1 MDNHL
6 SGTKP
11 FPNTEL
17 IWNHT
22 FADHYAKQW
31 EASLQWMAIELRRM
45 SAERDELRGRSEE
58 WLRERR
64 AKLREQSGVGLF
76 ESKPERLRL
85 YPGADGEQL
94 YELRLQNGLLL
105 TGSVRLPAAGEA
117 KAVVLLA
124 GVHGDTGVDRETAA
138 DAAGTAAAA
147 GAAGTASGA
156 ASMATEA
163 ADASTESVRAAA
175 RRYAELGFAVIRP
188 FLPQSR
194 KSFAEHPSR
203 KWYKYNDDEVIQFF
217 TFICGGSLAGLEAA
231 ELHAAAA
238 FVPGA
243 LGLPER
249 TPLLLDARGRALP
262 SGAAVAALY
271 PGSAA
276 AIRLDAAAD
285 RLDRQELDARANTI
299 WAFHRHFDALTLLQL
314 AEGSDLLFAE
324 RGATPSAAAARA
336 LVWFGPGGPGEAE
349 GRRVTRAAADEAA
362 EAALA
367 LFAARDGLAAGASR
381 RGREAPPIER
391 AEEPQTAERLY
402 MRSLESKLAH
412 AEALHAQARARKA
425 ERCDIAAI
433 GADAYRERIRGALA
447 TVMGP
452 SLPRSAG
459 LNVRTRRIEDS
470 AGNQLNLAAY
480 DMYEVLL
487 EAVPGVDT
495 AGYLL
500 LPKGKGPFP
509 AVVCQHGL
517 LGRPEDV
524 IGLTHKRSYYYRLA
538 HILAEKEVAAFV
550 PFMNWGWG
558 GMPGRDRL
566 AKHAY
571 ALGMTPNRFETA
583 QLAAVIDFLQARPE
597 IRPERIG
604 FYGLSYGGHASVW
617 LGACEPRLAAVVTSG
632 HFNDWHR
639 KLTSTEVIA
648 PFPAPRSYICA
659 LEGMDM
665 FTYNVL
671 NELGH
676 AEMTTLHAPRPYMVE
691 NGLRDG
697 VAPAQWADEEFARVS
712 AVFAHLGA
720 EENAELTHFDGGH
733 RIWGERTLLFLNK
746 HLR

>member
-6 SGTKP
+6 SGTRP
-11 FPNTEL
+11 LPNTEL

-22 FADHYAKQW
+22 FADRYAKQW
-31 EASLQWMAIELRRM
+31 EASLQWTTNELQRMAE
-45 SAERDELRGRSEE
+45 ERDVRRGRSQE
-58 WLRERR
+58 WLKERR
-64 AKLREQSGVGLF
+64 AKLRELTGVGLF
-76 ESKPERLRL
+76 ESVPEQLRL
-85 YPGADGEQL
+85 YPGADGEKL

-105 TGSVRLPAAGEA
+105 AGAVRLPLSGEA

-124 GVHGDTGVDRETAA
+124 DAEGDAGPAGNEGAGGVKTPGESQPASAFDMAA
-138 DAAGTAAAA
+138 
-147 GAAGTASGA
+147 
-156 ASMATEA
+156 
-163 ADASTESVRAAA
+163 
-175 RRYAELGFAVIRP
+175 RYAENGLAVIRP
-188 FLPQSR
+188 FVLQSR
-194 KSFAEHPSR
+194 KSFADHPSR
-203 KWYKYNDDEVIQFF
+203 KWYKYDDDELIQFF
-217 TFICGGSLAGLEAA
+217 TFICGGSLAGLEAF
-231 ELHAAAA
+231 ELNAAASV
-238 FVPGA
+238 VPGA
-243 LGLPER
+243 LGLPEQA
-249 TPLLLDARGRALP
+249 PLLLDARGRALL
-262 SGAAVAALY
+262 SGAAMAALY

-276 AIRLDAAAD
+276 AIRLDAEAE
-285 RLDRQELDARANTI
+285 RLNRQELDARANTI
-299 WAFHRHFDALTLLQL
+299 WAYHRHFDSLTLLQL
-314 AEGSDLLFAE
+314 AERSDLLFSE
-324 RGATPSAAAARA
+324 RGATPSVVAARA
-336 LVWFGPGGPGEAE
+336 MVWFGPGGPGEAE
-349 GRRVTRAAADEAA
+349 GRRVLRTAADQAE

-367 LFAARDGLAAGASR
+367 LLASR
-381 RGREAPPIER
+381 SGHVIRAPRREPDGAIPIER
-391 AEEPQTAERLY
+391 TDEPQTAGRLY

-412 AEALHAQARARKA
+412 AEALHEQARARKA
-425 ERCDIAAI
+425 KRYDIAAI
-433 GADAYRERIRGALA
+433 GAEAYRERIRGALT
-447 TVMGP
+447 TVMGEP
-452 SLPRSAG
+452 LPRSAG
-459 LNVRTRRIEDS
+459 LNARTRRIEDS
-470 AGNQLNLAAY
+470 SGNQLNLTAY

-487 EAVPGVDT
+487 ETVPGIDT

-517 LGRPEDV
+517 TGRPEDV
-524 IGLTHKRSYYYRLA
+524 IGLTHKRSYYYRIA
-538 HILAEKEVAAFV
+538 HILAEKEIAAFV

-566 AKHAY
+566 AKHSY

-583 QLAAVIDFLQARPE
+583 QLAAVIDFLQSRPE
-597 IRPERIG
+597 IRPDRIG

-648 PFPAPRSYICA
+648 PHPAPRSYICA

-697 VAPAQWADEEFARVS
+697 VAPAQWVDEEFSRVA

-720 EENAELTHFDGGH
+720 EEHARLTHFDGGH
-733 RIWGERTLLFLNK
+733 RIWGEETLLFLNK